1 MLRKLLIC
9 TAVAALAACTQEAAP
24 DAEAPAADPAVT
36 DVAASDADMV
46 PPGMADGEGQV
57 AEAINPAYCYV
68 VAVLYGAHAEERGAV
83 GEAAAVGEIGARYR
97 TLFDARYPGDQGNQ
111 YFASTRAVFDDLSE
125 EQLAGEQGRCAEAVD
140 QDWSGDDW

>member
-1 MLRKLLIC
+1 MSRPLLI
-9 TAVAALAACTQEAAP
+9 AASIAALAACSPAETTEAEAP
-24 DAEAPAADPAVT
+24 DAAADATAT
-36 DVAASDADMV
+36 DAEMV

-57 AEAINPAYCYV
+57 AETINPAYCYV

-97 TLFDARYPGDQGNQ
+97 ALFDARYPGDQGNQ